1 MKASMPQ
8 VRKVLEAVIWRSDTN
23 LDFMPIGSEQPEA
36 FEYTVEVRPGREEET
51 KEREKRGMERKRKKE
66 SMIDRGRR
74 GSSPRPA
81 SDAKRQTNEQGQNVG
96 VSQLFVAAGWNHLYF
111 IMY

>member
-1 MKASMPQ
+1 MPQ

-51 KEREKRGMERKRKKE
+51 KEREKRGMERERKRKKE
-66 SMIDRGRR
+66 RKHDRQRTDR
-74 GSSPRPA
+74 KQPKA
-81 SDAKRQTNEQGQNVG
+81 SQ
-96 VSQLFVAAGWNHLYF
+96 
-111 IMY
+111 